1 MKKSEKV
8 KGKEAAKARKKLRV
22 RYGLLVAAGIIV
34 IAVLWFVMFNP
45 SVARTG
51 DVVAVYY
58 SGTLDDG
65 TVFDSNLNASPLSF
79 TLGGGMVEC
88 DGIQAGLQIGR

>member
-8 KGKEAAKARKKLRV
+8 KGKEAAEARKKLQV

-45 SVARTG
+45 LVAKNRGYGSRILYRDTG
-51 DVVAVYY
+51 
-58 SGTLDDG
+58 
-65 TVFDSNLNASPLSF
+65 
-79 TLGGGMVEC
+79 
-88 DGIQAGLQIGR
+88 